1 MLLFLVNIQ
10 KKISGM
16 YIIMRPLNNLN
27 MIGALIAIIFINVNF
42 GNKAGTPP
50 ALAFNY
56 YPYIRNG
63 SLFINDTHIHHWL
76 ICFSILIFTLPLQI
90 TNKSPFLRVFNGFLF
105 TLMVQGLL
113 YEDRFDF

>member
-1 MLLFLVNIQ
+1 
-10 KKISGM
+10 
-16 YIIMRPLNNLN
+16 MRPLNNFN
-27 MIGALIAIIFINVNF
+27 IIGALLAIIYINVNF
-42 GNKAGTPP
+42 GNKAGSPP

-63 SLFINDTHIHHWL
+63 SLFINDAHIHHWL
-76 ICFSILIFTLPLQI
+76 ICFSLLVFILPLQI

>member
-1 MLLFLVNIQ
+1 
-10 KKISGM
+10 
-16 YIIMRPLNNLN
+16 MRPLNNWN

-50 ALAFNY
+50 TLAFNY

-63 SLFINDTHIHHWL
+63 SLFINNTHIHHWL
-76 ICFSILIFTLPLQI
+76 ICFSLLIFTLPLQI

-113 YEDRFDF
+113 YEDRFEF